1 MSEKETEKQ
10 NDRLHVSYSLDINK
24 KNIYGLF
31 SLLDFS
37 GRTNSEGIQMNVLH
51 VGIRRE
57 FKDHKFVSDFK
68 TVEQIST
75 TSGLC

>member
-1 MSEKETEKQ
+1 
-10 NDRLHVSYSLDINK
+10 
-24 KNIYGLF
+24 
-31 SLLDFS
+31 
-37 GRTNSEGIQMNVLH
+37 MNVLH